1 MKNYAPLQNL
11 QGKRILLASHSPRRH
26 ELLGMLGIDFSV
38 ADSIDVDESY
48 PADIPVD
55 TVAEYLSR
63 KKAEAYSL
71 TLKPD
76 TVLITADTIVIV
88 NGEILGKPHSE
99 ENAREMLKKL
109 SGKKH
114 KVITGVTI
122 STTEKRHSFS
132 AVTNVTFDSLTD
144 VEIECYIKR
153 YHPFDKA
160 GAYGIQE
167 WIGAVGIEGI
177 EGSYYNV
184 MGLPVHRLYKCLS
197 TLD

>member
-55 TVAEYLSR
+55 TVAEYLSL

-88 NGEILGKPHSE
+88 NGEILGKPHTE
-99 ENAREMLKKL
+99 ENAREMLKIIREKAQGHYRRHNIHNRKETFLFRRDKCNLRL
-109 SGKKH
+109 S
-114 KVITGVTI
+114 
-122 STTEKRHSFS
+122 
-132 AVTNVTFDSLTD
+132 
-144 VEIECYIKR
+144 Y
-153 YHPFDKA
+153 
-160 GAYGIQE
+160 
-167 WIGAVGIEGI
+167 
-177 EGSYYNV
+177 
-184 MGLPVHRLYKCLS
+184 
-197 TLD
+197 